1 MELSVFN
8 PCFIRGLI
16 LFSIIQSRVIE
27 SVVLAVRRLARLS
40 AAKVSGRPNLA
51 VALLAQQLD
60 EPGFMLD
67 FLIENPSGHVV
78 GARILAKGQ
87 TADLTPGPNS
97 AAFGLQEHGQDV
109 RRGRIVGK
117 IGVGAAGPIREFAN
131 VLGNA
136 AAQLVDSRGDQL
148 EMSAILKSGI

>member
-8 PCFIRGLI
+8 PCCIRGLI

-60 EPGFMLD
+60 EPSFMLD
-67 FLIENPSGHVV
+67 FFIENPSGHVV

-87 TADLTPGPNS
+87 IAHLTPGPNS
-97 AAFGLQEHGQDV
+97 ATFRLQEQVNTV
-109 RRGRIVGK
+109 RRSRIVGK
-117 IGVGAAGPIREFAN
+117 IGA
-131 VLGNA
+131 L
-136 AAQLVDSRGDQL
+136 
-148 EMSAILKSGI
+148 